1 MELVH
6 TIFSFVIVL
15 SVIVFIHEFGHY
27 LAARL
32 CGVRVEEFSIGF
44 GREIFG
50 LHDSH
55 GTRWK
60 FSLLPLGGYV
70 KMFGDETEASTP
82 DALKLEEMSDED
94 KAVSF
99 HYKSLPRKAIIVS
112 AGPAANFILTIGIFT
127 WSLLTTGLAVNDPII
142 GEVMKDTPAQAAGL
156 QTGDYVVTIDD
167 KKVKTFSD
175 IPRLLATNTGTEV
188 TIVIKRGEDT
198 LTLPITPIMRE
209 DEDMLGNK
217 IKRPL
222 IGVVS
227 YKLKFETL
235 GVLPAIGEA
244 VKRTWDLTL
253 ATFDYMG
260 QLIAGKRDA
269 EELKGPVGIAQLSG
283 QATEKGFDT
292 VLWFIAMLSANLG
305 LINLF
310 PIPPLDGGH
319 LVYYAV
325 EGARGRPMA
334 QKFQEW
340 GFRAG
345 FALIITLMIFVTF
358 NDIKNIVL
366 S

>member
-6 TIFSFVIVL
+6 TVFSFVIVL
-15 SVIVFIHEFGHY
+15 SVIVSIHEFGHY

-32 CGVRVEEFSIGF
+32 CGVRIEQFSIGF
-44 GREIFG
+44 GKEIFG
-50 LHDSH
+50 FNDRH

-82 DALKLEEMSDED
+82 DAKKMEEMSPEE

-99 HYKSLPRKAIIVS
+99 HYKSLPKKAIIVS
-112 AGPAANFILTIGIFT
+112 AGPAANFVLTIAIFT
-127 WSLLTTGLAVNDPII
+127 WAIFTSGLAITAPIV
-142 GEVMKDTPAQAAGL
+142 GELMENTPAATSGIQP
-156 QTGDYVVTIDD
+156 GDRVLSIDGN
-167 KKVKTFSD
+167 KVKIFSD
-175 IPRLLATNTGTEV
+175 IPRLIATNTGKEITLKVKREKEV
-188 TIVIKRGEDT
+188 FLVKMTPQMRQEED
-198 LTLPITPIMRE
+198 LF
-209 DEDMLGNK
+209 GNPVT
-217 IKRPL
+217 RPL
-222 IGVVS
+222 LGFVS
-227 YKLKFETL
+227 QKLTYKEMGFAASL
-235 GVLPAIGEA
+235 GMA
-244 VKRTWDLTL
+244 VKQTWDITILT
-253 ATFDYMG
+253 FEYMG
-260 QLIAGKRDA
+260 QLVTGQRGAD
-269 EELKGPVGIAQLSG
+269 ELKGPVGIAQLSG
-283 QATEKGFDT
+283 QATEKGFNT

-325 EGARGRPMA
+325 EGARGKPMA

-345 FALIITLMIFVTF
+345 FALLLTLMAFVTF
-358 NDIKNIVL
+358 NDIKNIIL

>member
-6 TIFSFVIVL
+6 TIFSFVIIL
-15 SVIVFIHEFGHY
+15 SVIVSIHEFGHY

-32 CGVRVEEFSIGF
+32 CGVRVEQFSIGF

-50 LHDSH
+50 FNDAH

-82 DALKLEEMSDED
+82 DAQKLEDMSAED

-99 HYKSLPRKAIIVS
+99 HYKPLYQKAIIVS
-112 AGPAANFILTIGIFT
+112 AGPIANFVLTIAIFT
-127 WSLLTTGLAVNDPII
+127 WAIFTTGLAVTEPVI
-142 GEVMKDTPAQAAGL
+142 GEIMEGTPAQTSGL
-156 QTGDYVVTIDD
+156 QSGDRVLSID
-167 KKVKTFSD
+167 KTKVKTFSD
-175 IPRLLATNTGTEV
+175 IPRLIATNIGTEV
-188 TIVIKRGEDT
+188 RLKIQRGDEVF
-198 LTLPITPIMRE
+198 TLPMTPMMRE
-209 DEDMLGNK
+209 EVDAFGNK
-217 IKRPL
+217 ITRPL
-222 IGVVS
+222 LGFVS
-227 YKLKFETL
+227 LKLNYKDMGL
-235 GVLPAIGEA
+235 LPALGAA
-244 VKRTWDLTL
+244 VGQTWDITILTFEYL
-253 ATFDYMG
+253 G
-260 QLIAGKRDA
+260 QLITGQRAPD
-269 EELKGPVGIAQLSG
+269 ELKGPVGIAQLSG
-283 QATEKGFDT
+283 QATERGLDT

-325 EGARGRPMA
+325 EGARGKPMA

-345 FALIITLMIFVTF
+345 FALLLALMAFVTI
-358 NDIKNIVL
+358 NDIKQIIL
-366 S
+366 G

>member
-6 TIFSFVIVL
+6 TVFSFVIVL

-50 LHDSH
+50 IRDSH

-60 FSLLPLGGYV
+60 VSLLPLGGYV

-82 DALKLEEMSDED
+82 DAARLEEMSEED

-112 AGPAANFILTIGIFT
+112 AGPMANFVLTIGIFT
-127 WSLLTTGLAVNDPII
+127 WSIFTVGLATTEPIV
-142 GEVMKDTPAQAAGL
+142 GEIIKDTPAQAAGL
-156 QTGDYVVTIDD
+156 QSGDRVLSIDG
-167 KKVKTFSD
+167 KRVKTFSD
-175 IPRLLATNTGTEV
+175 IPRMIATNTGTEV
-188 TIVIKRGEDT
+188 VLHIERGGET
-198 LTLPITPIMRE
+198 LNLPIVPAMKE
-209 DEDMLGNK
+209 EEDMLGNMTA
-217 IKRPL
+217 RPL
-222 IGVVS
+222 IGIVS
-227 YKLKFETL
+227 QKLSYETL
-235 GVLPAIGEA
+235 GFFPALGEA
-244 VKRTWDLTL
+244 VKRTWDIT
-253 ATFDYMG
+253 AMTFEYLG
-260 QLIAGKRDA
+260 QLITGERGAD
-269 EELKGPVGIAQLSG
+269 ELKGPVGIAQLSG
-283 QATEKGFDT
+283 QATEKGLDT

-319 LVYYAV
+319 LIYYAV

-345 FALIITLMIFVTF
+345 FALLLTLMAFVTF
-358 NDIKNIVL
+358 NDIKSIVL